1 MCLCALLCVYIGS
14 YSDYHLPDV
23 HCESSILS
31 ILVFVGLDSNAALP
45 VWLICFLIRKLQI
58 NQLQLKIQ

>member
-1 MCLCALLCVYIGS
+1 MCLCALLYVCIGS

-31 ILVFVGLDSNAALP
+31 ILVFVGLGS
-45 VWLICFLIRKLQI
+45 Q
-58 NQLQLKIQ
+58 